1 MVPPIK
7 IKIINLAVLT
17 MVLVACLPE
26 PDYLDTKKTDLPVP
40 SILLIKQ
47 IDAFSL
53 QINWRIP
60 QNNFDL
66 ADGFIIETF
75 SIDENNIRNEF
86 DTYLDN
92 NEFSRKIIL
101 YNSDARLTQLPA
113 EDDTVQF
120 SFIDDSAS
128 FKRFNYYRITIFVD
142 EIESYSVRSDS
153 GFFFDMSS
161 PKNLTI
167 EQLND
172 FQLKLTW
179 NKSQFADGYRV
190 ERNVGGEI
198 DTTFDTTDT
207 TWAPSSYHPTYDILT
222 DTDFS
227 VNGLQPNTEYTFKI
241 TAYADKDNIR
251 RASDLTAK
259 KGILDLSLP
268 VIMSINALNNSSIRL
283 YLPKDNLESHYDSL
297 FILKKYSS
305 VWSFV
310 DTLLLDS
317 NLNQVLY
324 EKNYLIDI
332 ASNTG
337 AEFKIVTKGK
347 INALASNILIG
358 TPLALEEFSFVE
370 GGDFAFSVTGKDTT
384 ISSFYM
390 SNYEYTGLSTFPS
403 IKGDLPEDN
412 INWVNAVLICST
424 LTKQYENVYT
434 FRLPSVV
441 EWEYA
446 AKWDIFNQDQDF
458 TGYDYPWRSNRI
470 TQENANYINSS
481 FGGLS
486 PTGYYDGSNG
496 TIDSNNAFGIYDL
509 GGNVL
514 EWCGSGNL
522 AVDLNEIVGT
532 SYGGNNALKPMRG
545 GGYWNSPDNLKTTQS
560 FQYDPETKV
569 SGFGFRIV
577 MEK

>member
-1 MVPPIK
+1 MVSPIK
-7 IKIINLAVLT
+7 IKIIYLAILT

-75 SIDENNIRNEF
+75 AIDENTIRNEF

-101 YNSDARLTQLPA
+101 YNSDARLTHLPA

-161 PKNLTI
+161 PKSLTI

-251 RASDLTAK
+251 RASDLTSK
-259 KGILDLSLP
+259 KGILNLSLP

-305 VWSFV
+305 VWSFF

-324 EKNYLIDI
+324 ENNYLIDVP
-332 ASNTG
+332 SNTEG
-337 AEFKIVTKGK
+337 EFKIVAKGK

-384 ISSFYM
+384 VSSFYM

-403 IKGDLPEDN
+403 IKGDVPEDN

-424 LTKQYENVYT
+424 LTKQYENIYT
-434 FRLPSVV
+434 FRLPSVA

-458 TGYDYPWRSNRI
+458 TGYDYPWRSNHI

-496 TIDSNNAFGIYDL
+496 TTDSNNAFGIYDL

-532 SYGGNNALKPMRG
+532 SYGGNDALKPMRG

-569 SGFGFRIV
+569 SGFGIRIV

>member
-7 IKIINLAVLT
+7 IKIIYLAFLT

-26 PDYLDTKKTDLPVP
+26 PDYLDTKKTDLPAP

-101 YNSDARLTQLPA
+101 YNSDARLTHLPA

-161 PKNLTI
+161 PKSLTI

-251 RASDLTAK
+251 RASDLTSK
-259 KGILDLSLP
+259 KGILNLSLP

-305 VWSFV
+305 VWSFF

-324 EKNYLIDI
+324 ENNYLIDI
-332 ASNTG
+332 PSNTQG
-337 AEFKIVTKGK
+337 EFKIVAKGK

-384 ISSFYM
+384 VSSFYM

-403 IKGDLPEDN
+403 IKGDVPEDN

-424 LTKQYENVYT
+424 LTKQYENIYT
-434 FRLPSVV
+434 FRLPSVA

-458 TGYDYPWRSNRI
+458 TGYDYPWRSNHI

-496 TIDSNNAFGIYDL
+496 TTDSNNAFGIYDL

-532 SYGGNNALKPMRG
+532 SYGGNDALKPMRG

>member
-1 MVPPIK
+1 MVSPIK
-7 IKIINLAVLT
+7 IKIIYLAILT

-75 SIDENNIRNEF
+75 AIDENTIRNEF

-101 YNSDARLTQLPA
+101 YNSDARLTHLPA

-161 PKNLTI
+161 PKSLTI

-251 RASDLTAK
+251 RASDLTSK
-259 KGILDLSLP
+259 KGILNLSLP

-305 VWSFV
+305 VWSFF

-324 EKNYLIDI
+324 ENNYLIDVP
-332 ASNTG
+332 SNTEG
-337 AEFKIVTKGK
+337 EFKIVTKGK

-358 TPLALEEFSFVE
+358 TPLALEGFSFVE

-384 ISSFYM
+384 VSSFYM

-403 IKGDLPEDN
+403 IKGDVPEDN
-412 INWVNAVLICST
+412 INWANAVLICST

-434 FRLPSVV
+434 FRLPSVA

-446 AKWDIFNQDQDF
+446 AKWDLFNQDQDF

-496 TIDSNNAFGIYDL
+496 TTDSNNAFGIYDL

-514 EWCGSGNL
+514 EWCGRGNL

-532 SYGGNNALKPMRG
+532 SYGGNDALKPMRG

-569 SGFGFRIV
+569 SGFGIRIV

>member
-251 RASDLTAK
+251 RASDLTSK

-332 ASNTG
+332 ASNAG

>member
-1 MVPPIK
+1 MLTLFK
-7 IKIINLAVLT
+7 IKLLFLIVLSII
-17 MVLVACLPE
+17 LVACLPE
-26 PDYLDTKKTDLPVP
+26 PDYIGTKKTDLPIP

-47 IDAFSL
+47 LDAFSL
-53 QINWRIP
+53 QINWRIS

-75 SIDENNIRNEF
+75 SIDENNIRNKF

-128 FKRFNYYRITIFVD
+128 FKQFNYYRITIFVD

-153 GFFFDMSS
+153 GFFLDMSS
-161 PKNLTI
+161 PKSLTI

-190 ERNVGGEI
+190 ERNVGSEI

-207 TWAPSSYHPTYDILT
+207 TWVPSSYHPTYDILT
-222 DTDFS
+222 DTEFS
-227 VNGLQPNTEYTFKI
+227 VNGLQPNTEYKFKI
-241 TAYADKDNIR
+241 TAFADKNSTR
-251 RASDLTAK
+251 RSSSITSK
-259 KGILDLSLP
+259 NGILELSAP
-268 VIMSINALNNSSIRL
+268 VIMSINALNNSRLRL
-283 YLPKDNLESHYDSL
+283 YLPKDNLDSHYDSL
-297 FILKKYSS
+297 FILKQNNTIWS
-305 VWSFV
+305 VV

-317 NLNQVLY
+317 DMNQILY
-324 EKNYLIDI
+324 KNNYLIDI
-332 ASNTG
+332 NTNIV
-337 AEFKIVTKGK
+337 AEFKMVTKGK
-347 INALASNILIG
+347 VNALASNILIG
-358 TPLALEEFSFVE
+358 TPLALEGFSFVE

-403 IKGDLPEDN
+403 IKGDVPEDN

-434 FRLPSVV
+434 FRLPSVA

-446 AKWDIFNQDQDF
+446 AKWDLFNQDQDF

-496 TIDSNNAFGIYDL
+496 TTDSNNAFGIYDL

-522 AVDLNEIVGT
+522 AVDSYEIVGT
-532 SYGGNNALKPMRG
+532 SYGGNDAVKPMRG
-545 GGYWNSPDNLKTTQS
+545 GGYWNSPENLKTTQP
-560 FQYDPETKV
+560 FQYGPEIKV

>member
-7 IKIINLAVLT
+7 IKIIYLAILT

-40 SILLIKQ
+40 SILLINQ

-53 QINWRIP
+53 QINWRIS

-66 ADGFIIETF
+66 ADGFIVETF
-75 SIDENNIRNEF
+75 AIDENNIRNEF

-101 YNSDARLTQLPA
+101 YNSDARLTHLPA

-161 PKNLTI
+161 PKSLTI

-251 RASDLTAK
+251 RASDLTSK
-259 KGILDLSLP
+259 KGILNLSLP

-305 VWSFV
+305 VWSFF

-324 EKNYLIDI
+324 ENNYLIDVP
-332 ASNTG
+332 SNTEG
-337 AEFKIVTKGK
+337 EFKIVTKGK

-384 ISSFYM
+384 VSSFYM

-403 IKGDLPEDN
+403 IKGDVPEDN

-424 LTKQYENVYT
+424 LTKQYENIYT
-434 FRLPSVV
+434 FRLPSVA

-446 AKWDIFNQDQDF
+446 AKWDIFNQEQEF
-458 TGYDYPWRSNRI
+458 TGYDYPWRSNHI

-496 TIDSNNAFGIYDL
+496 TTDSNNAFGIYDL

-532 SYGGNNALKPMRG
+532 SYGGNDALKPMRG
-545 GGYWNSPDNLKTTQS
+545 GGYWNSPENLKTTQS

-569 SGFGFRIV
+569 SGFGIRIV

>member
-1 MVPPIK
+1 MVSPIK
-7 IKIINLAVLT
+7 IKIIYLAILT

-75 SIDENNIRNEF
+75 AIDENTIRNEF

-101 YNSDARLTQLPA
+101 YNSDARLTHLPA

-161 PKNLTI
+161 PKSLTI

-251 RASDLTAK
+251 RASDLTSK
-259 KGILDLSLP
+259 KGILNLSLP

-305 VWSFV
+305 VWSFF

-324 EKNYLIDI
+324 ENNYLIDVP
-332 ASNTG
+332 SNTEG
-337 AEFKIVTKGK
+337 EFKIVAKGK

-384 ISSFYM
+384 VSSFYM

-403 IKGDLPEDN
+403 IKGDVPEDN
-412 INWVNAVLICST
+412 INWANAVLICST
-424 LTKQYENVYT
+424 LTKQYENIYT
-434 FRLPSVV
+434 FRLPSVA

-458 TGYDYPWRSNRI
+458 TGYDYPWRSNHI

-496 TIDSNNAFGIYDL
+496 TTDSNNAFGIYDL

-532 SYGGNNALKPMRG
+532 SYGGNDALKPMRG

-569 SGFGFRIV
+569 SGFGIRIV